1 MDLHALSKQG
11 KVSLLT
17 LPRTEFKATQNDNH
31 NAAASTVPPLPPVAS
46 NDDTAPLLLL
56 QLPKGW
62 TTQDLKDSKF
72 IGSGADSSQVVL
84 VVESKQT
91 SFSINRLETSNCLV
105 LVPPPQYDANEQGP
119 PSKKSKLTAAGKT
132 ILPVPARLL
141 TPGGMGSSFLE
152 LREKPLLIHALTKSL
167 QEHVLN
173 PYNIHIN
180 PYNTSKDSDNSNSHH
195 IKNSSVALCKGR
207 TVYDLAVHL
216 QSSQAQVV
224 FGLEAIQAFRL
235 PSRTTTHTDAPV
247 AYCLLAEETVLVACN
262 AIVSAL
268 AEADDCQDYALA
280 GVSVKRLVEHVIQ
293 NMSAEESYVDA
304 EFVVRHCL
312 STLSA
317 AAKDV
322 DGEDNIRLSVGKVRI
337 RIRIRMDSQNLR
349 IRDCVVASA
358 QPRHPVLTLRCFL
371 SFLFF
376 ACSLMNTGGSLR
388 RSSTLSKTNGAVG
401 RDALFVTLAV
411 GTARCRPCLPGIVRH
426 VAGSCR

>member
-1 MDLHALSKQG
+1 MDLQALSKQG

-17 LPRTEFKATQNDNH
+17 LPRTEFKSTQNDNN
-31 NAAASTVPPLPPVAS
+31 NAAASTVPLPVAS

-72 IGSGADSSQVVL
+72 IGSSADSSQVVL

-105 LVPPPQYDANEQGP
+105 MVPPPLVDEQGA
-119 PSKKSKLTAAGKT
+119 SKKSKLTATGKT

-141 TPGGMGSSFLE
+141 TPGGSGSSFLE
-152 LREKPLLIHALTKSL
+152 LREKPLLIHELNKSL

-180 PYNTSKDSDNSNSHH
+180 PYSNSNNSDSSNQT
-195 IKNSSVALCKGR
+195 KNSSTALCAGR

-216 QSSQAQVV
+216 QSSQAQVQS
-224 FGLEAIQAFRL
+224 GLEAIQAFTL
-235 PSRTTTHTDAPV
+235 PRTDPV
-247 AYCLLAEETVLVACN
+247 AYCVLSEETLLVAYN

-268 AEADDCQDYALA
+268 SEADECQDYAVA
-280 GVSVKRLVEHVIQ
+280 GVSMKRLVEHVIQ
-293 NMSAEESYVDA
+293 NMSAEELYVDA

-312 STLSA
+312 STLTVSA
-317 AAKDV
+317 NNV

-337 RIRIRMDSQNLR
+337 RIRMDSHCLR
-349 IRDCVVASA
+349 IRDCS
-358 QPRHPVLTLRCFL
+358 
-371 SFLFF
+371 
-376 ACSLMNTGGSLR
+376 
-388 RSSTLSKTNGAVG
+388 
-401 RDALFVTLAV
+401 
-411 GTARCRPCLPGIVRH
+411 H
-426 VAGSCR
+426 VALLDFVVFAS